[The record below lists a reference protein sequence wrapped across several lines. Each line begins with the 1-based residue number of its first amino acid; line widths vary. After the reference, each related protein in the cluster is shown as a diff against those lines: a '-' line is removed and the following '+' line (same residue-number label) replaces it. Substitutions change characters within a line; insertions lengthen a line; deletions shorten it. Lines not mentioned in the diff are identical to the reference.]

1 LQGVWAGFDDPEA
14 RRGLGDRRWPE
25 MILRL
30 AADPPAE
37 HRGHGVVDRRAWII
51 EDDDICVGMIDVEI
65 YADRTA
71 GLAFVV
77 APGHRGRG
85 VARRGLGAT
94 ERTLLQKEC
103 RKYLAGSR

>member
-1 LQGVWAGFDDPEA
+1 
-14 RRGLGDRRWPE
+14 
-25 MILRL
+25 
-30 AADPPAE
+30 
-37 HRGHGVVDRRAWII
+37 
-51 EDDDICVGMIDVEI
+51 MIDVEI

-77 APGHRGRG
+77 APGHRGCG

-103 RKYLAGSR
+103 SKYMAGSR